1 MQTQKKDKE
10 DLGLII
16 TETYV
21 PDMKFKTPQLVIN
34 DSANTL
40 TKLAE
45 EMRLQYK
52 HPVVAITRSMGKVQ
66 LEC

>member
-1 MQTQKKDKE
+1 
-10 DLGLII
+10 
-16 TETYV
+16 
-21 PDMKFKTPQLVIN
+21 MKFKTPLISYH

-52 HPVVAITRSMGKVQ
+52 HPVVAITGSMGKVQ